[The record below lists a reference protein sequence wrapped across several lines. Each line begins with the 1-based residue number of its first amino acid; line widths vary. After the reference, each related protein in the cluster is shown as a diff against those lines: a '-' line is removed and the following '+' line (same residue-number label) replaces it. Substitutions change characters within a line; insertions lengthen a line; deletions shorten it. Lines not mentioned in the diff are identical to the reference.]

1 MAQKDSRIYSRVDK
15 SSLSSPHRAV
25 STHIKLEWDIDFD
38 KQTLTGFA
46 EHCVDILVDG
56 VDSADFDS
64 SATLEVQHVVV
75 EGKEGSFELSDNH
88 PVLGRKIS
96 VSFPPMDKGSSLTI
110 RFYYSVDN
118 TASALQW
125 LAPSATKGGQHP
137 YLFSQSQAIHARSL
151 LPCMD
156 SPGVKTPY
164 TAVVTAPKWCTV
176 LLSALQSTQKITNEK
191 EGKNTFVWIQ
201 PVPIPA
207 YLIALAAGNLR
218 FQVISFP
225 FQLLMQPQSYLVKSR
240 LRISNSSHQLTH
252 S

>member
-25 STHIKLEWDIDFD
+25 STHIKLEWDIDFE
-38 KQTLTGFA
+38 KQTITGFA

-56 VDSADFDS
+56 VDCADFDS
-64 SATLEVQHVVV
+64 SATLEVQSVLV
-75 EGKEGSFELSDNH
+75 EGKEGSFELSDVH

-96 VSFPPMDKGSSLTI
+96 VSFPPMDKGSSITI
-110 RFYYSVDN
+110 RFYYSVDE

-125 LAPSATKGGQHP
+125 LAPSATKGGKHP
-137 YLFSQSQAIHARSL
+137 YLFSQSQAIHARSM

-176 LLSALQSTQKITNEK
+176 LLSALQSTQKIIKNEK
-191 EGKNTFVWIQ
+191 EDRNTFVWIQ

-207 YLIALAAGNLR
+207 YLIALAAGNLKSKVR
-218 FQVISFP
+218 SV
-225 FQLLMQPQSYLVKSR
+225 LLMSLSFHNQCQSYSECCV
-240 LRISNSSHQLTH
+240 
-252 S
+252 